1 VKRLE
6 LLLRR
11 ACEVVLK
18 LAISEVE
25 ENLTISIIAQKNRHM
40 KRVEV

>member
-1 VKRLE
+1 MKRPE

-18 LAISEVE
+18 FAISEVE
-25 ENLTISIIAQKNRHM
+25 ENLTISIIAQRIGIRKG
-40 KRVEV
+40 